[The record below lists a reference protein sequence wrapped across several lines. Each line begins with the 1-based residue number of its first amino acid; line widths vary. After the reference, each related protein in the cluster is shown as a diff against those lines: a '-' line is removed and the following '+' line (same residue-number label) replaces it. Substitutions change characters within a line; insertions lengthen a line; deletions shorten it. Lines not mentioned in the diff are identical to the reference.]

1 MTHHD
6 IITRID
12 FINRD
17 TSVEKASIAIL
28 SPFVENDERW
38 GLWSG
43 ISTRPGNAGLNKD
56 ALYKNSP
63 KDRHRPKKET
73 NVNTRRLQTNK
84 TL

>member
-1 MTHHD
+1 MK
-6 IITRID
+6 
-12 FINRD
+12 FY
-17 TSVEKASIAIL
+17 KA
-28 SPFVENDERW
+28 
-38 GLWSG
+38 
-43 ISTRPGNAGLNKD
+43 GNAGLNKD